1 MENLNV
7 LYPEI
12 FLFLSSCVLLLLG
25 VYKKNSFDIIYKL
38 TVFILLFT
46 IFLII
51 NYDKEATF
59 LFLDVFINDR
69 FSNFIKILIL
79 LSSVFVL
86 ISSYEFIKKNKI
98 SNFEYPIII
107 LLSII
112 GMFFMVSSNDLILF
126 YLGLELQSLSLYILA
141 AIDRNNLRSSEAGI
155 KYFVLSALSSGLL
168 LYGCSLL
175 YGFTGSTNFEII
187 QSELSNNYGGIFSMV
202 FILVGLSF
210 KISAVPFHMWT
221 PDVYEGSPSSIT
233 NFFAIV
239 PKLAGVAVLI
249 RFMDIPFK
257 NILIEWQSIIIF
269 ISIASMVLGSVAAI
283 GQTNIKRLMA
293 YSSIGHIG
301 FAIAGIATGTQEGF
315 SSTIFYMTIY
325 IVMNTGV
332 FCCIYFMQKDG
343 NYMENIQDLSGLSKN
358 QPLLALAFLILFF
371 SMAGIPPLGGFFAK
385 FYVFMTVI
393 KNEMYALAIIG
404 LLTTVISAFYYLKVI
419 KVIYFDNSI
428 LKFDKNNNFAIRAT
442 LLMSCIFLVVFFI
455 KPSLLINIVNSLF

>member
-1 MENLNV
+1 MENLNI

-12 FLFLSSCVLLLLG
+12 FLFLSSCGLLLLG
-25 VYKKNSFDIIYKL
+25 VYKKKSFDIVYKL
-38 TVFILLFT
+38 TIFILLFT

-51 NYDKEATF
+51 SYDEEVTF
-59 LFLDVFINDR
+59 LFLEAFINDK

-187 QSELSNNYGGIFSMV
+187 QSELNNNYGGIFAMV
-202 FILVGLSF
+202 FILVGLAF

-269 ISIASMVLGSVAAI
+269 ISVASMILGSVAAI
-283 GQTNIKRLMA
+283 GQTNIKRLIA

-343 NYMENIQDLSGLSKN
+343 NYRENIKDLSGLSKN

-393 KNEMYALAIIG
+393 KNEMYVLAIIG

-428 LKFDKNNNFAIRAT
+428 LKFDKNNNFAVRAT
-442 LLMSCIFLVVFFI
+442 LLMSCLFLIVFFI
-455 KPSLLINIVNSLF
+455 RPSLLINIVNSLF